1 MPRPTNEAVEAV
13 TATPGRADDSRNTGG
28 GAAPLE
34 PRRLR
39 ERTSVCA
46 ELGPGL
52 RSAGRLCHFPWET
65 ILKIRDIR
73 AAAVDLTPRP
83 KTVPRVARQATDG
96 FVSPM
101 RRYNEYRRADW
112 HAHWKRAAVVV
123 SAEDGTYGLGFTNHA
138 GPVCEIVNGHFAD
151 LLVGQ
156 NATATEKLWDVMRR
170 SSAPYG
176 SAGLASYAI
185 SAVDIALWDLKGK
198 LLGRPVYELLGGPQK
213 ESISCYASNTDLSYG
228 TEESVAWFL
237 ELGFEAVKVFLRAG
251 PEAGIAGIR
260 RSEELVARTREQVGP
275 DVELMVDAWI
285 SLDVETAVRLG
296 EALRPFRIKWLE
308 DYLLPEDLEGYA
320 RVRERL
326 PGMTL
331 ASGEHWHGL
340 HPFAAAAGRALVD
353 ILQPDLAWCGGISAG
368 VRICHLAE
376 AHGLSVVAHAG
387 MNYPWGQHL
396 SLAMPVVQLGER
408 SEGVSPPGV
417 PLEEMTVL
425 PGTAVIRQGRVRP
438 SDAPGL
444 GLDIGKEW
452 LESRT
457 D

>member
-1 MPRPTNEAVEAV
+1 M
-13 TATPGRADDSRNTGG
+13 
-28 GAAPLE
+28 
-34 PRRLR
+34 
-39 ERTSVCA
+39 
-46 ELGPGL
+46 
-52 RSAGRLCHFPWET
+52 
-65 ILKIRDIR
+65 KIREIR
-73 AAAVDLTPRP
+73 AAPVDLTPRP
-83 KTVPRVARQATDG
+83 TTVPRVSLQATDG

-101 RRYNEYRRADW
+101 RRYTEYRRAEW
-112 HAHWKRAAVVV
+112 SAHWKRAAVVV
-123 SAEDGTYGLGFTNHA
+123 TAEDGTYGLGFTNHA
-138 GPVCEIVNGHFAD
+138 GPVCEIVNGHFVQ

-156 NATATEKLWDVMRR
+156 DAAATEKHWDVLRR
-170 SSAPYG
+170 SSASYG

-198 LLGRPVYELLGGPQK
+198 LFGRPVYELLGGPQK
-213 ESISCYASNTDLSYG
+213 DSIPCYASNTDLSYG
-228 TEESVAWFL
+228 TEESVTWFL
-237 ELGFEAVKVFLRAG
+237 ELGFEAVKIFLREG

-260 RSEELVARTREQVGP
+260 RSEELVARTREQIGP

-285 SLDVETAVRLG
+285 SLDVETTVRLG
-296 EALRPFRIKWLE
+296 EALRPYRIKWLE

-326 PGMTL
+326 PGTTL
-331 ASGEHWHGL
+331 ASGEHWYGP
-340 HPFAAAAGRALVD
+340 HPFAAAAGRGLVD

-376 AHGLSVVAHAG
+376 AHGLSVVAHGG

-396 SLAMPVVQLGER
+396 SLAMPAVQLGER

-438 SDAPGL
+438 TDAPGL
-444 GLDIGKEW
+444 GFDISKDW

-457 D
+457 V

>member
-1 MPRPTNEAVEAV
+1 
-13 TATPGRADDSRNTGG
+13 
-28 GAAPLE
+28 
-34 PRRLR
+34 
-39 ERTSVCA
+39 
-46 ELGPGL
+46 
-52 RSAGRLCHFPWET
+52 
-65 ILKIRDIR
+65 LKIRDVR
-73 AAAVDLTPRP
+73 AATVDLTPRTR
-83 KTVPRVARQATDG
+83 TVPRLAREATDG

-101 RRYNEYRRADW
+101 RRYNEYQRADW

-138 GPVCEIVNGHFAD
+138 GPVCEIVNGHFAH

-156 NATATEKLWDVMRR
+156 DATATEKLWDVLRR

-176 SAGLASYAI
+176 TVGLASYAI
-185 SAVDIALWDLKGK
+185 SAIDIALWDLKGK

-213 ESISCYASNTDLSYG
+213 ESIPCYASNTDLSYG

-251 PEAGIAGIR
+251 PEAGIGGIR

-275 DVELMVDAWI
+275 DVEVMVDAWI

-296 EALRPFRIKWLE
+296 EALRPYRIKWLE

-326 PGMTL
+326 PGTTL
-331 ASGEHWHGL
+331 ASGEHWYGL
-340 HPFAAAAGRALVD
+340 HPFAAAAGRGLVD

-396 SLAMPVVQLGER
+396 SLAMPAVQLGER

-444 GLDIGKEW
+444 GLDIDIRW

-457 D
+457 E